1 MTAVSVP
8 PPTAGRNKVAVFLE
22 AIKFEHT
29 IFALPF
35 AYLGM
40 ILAAR
45 GLPSFAQ
52 FAWITVA
59 MASARTFAMTLNRL
73 IDRQIDSRNPRTAG
87 RALQR
92 GHLSVRDMSLA
103 AVVSGIALAIAASQL
118 NDLCLIL
125 MPGAVVLLTV
135 YSFTKRFTW
144 LCHFVLGCSIALAP
158 IGAWVGVTGAVTTEP
173 LLLGLA
179 VVFWLAGFDIIY
191 ACQDIDV
198 DRQQGLFSI
207 PSRFGLARGLQ
218 IARACHV
225 ITILCF
231 GAVGVVSGSG
241 VTYWVGVVGAAGLL
255 IYEHSIVSP
264 DDLSKMNIAFFNIN
278 GFLAVA
284 LFLMTSGDLLVGW
297 FFGR

>member
-1 MTAVSVP
+1 
-8 PPTAGRNKVAVFLE
+8 
-22 AIKFEHT
+22 
-29 IFALPF
+29 
-35 AYLGM
+35 
-40 ILAAR
+40 
-45 GLPSFAQ
+45 
-52 FAWITVA
+52 
-59 MASARTFAMTLNRL
+59 
-73 IDRQIDSRNPRTAG
+73 
-87 RALQR
+87 
-92 GHLSVRDMSLA
+92 MSIA
-103 AVVSGIALAIAASQL
+103 AVVSGIALAVAASQL

-125 MPGAVVLLTV
+125 MPGAVVLLTL

-225 ITILCF
+225 VTIIFF
-231 GAVGVVSGSG
+231 GAVGVVCGLG
-241 VTYWVGVVGAAGLL
+241 VTYWVGVMGAAGLL

-264 DDLSKMNIAFFNIN
+264 DDLSKMNIAFFNVN
-278 GFLAVA
+278 GFLAVS